1 MLPFGTPVTK
11 ASKMRFL
18 GITNAALGNLECQK
32 FFPLKLRG
40 AYDGNIQKNFRV
52 KFLMTCK
59 PEVN

>member
-40 AYDGNIQKNFRV
+40 AYDGKIQTLFG
-52 KFLMTCK
+52 
-59 PEVN
+59 